1 MGAFGQRAVHGPPGA
16 QIPVA
21 RDRLA
26 RELTTPVLAEIRI
39 ESLGAISLATAEFG
53 RGLTV
58 LTGETG
64 TGKTMVV
71 TGLHLLGGARADAT
85 RVRSGAERAVVEGRF
100 STADLDDTAHLD
112 DLLDASGAERDEDGS
127 VIALRTV
134 ARDGPSRAYL
144 GGRSVPAKS
153 LSGFTAELLTLHGQ
167 NDQLRLMR
175 PEEQRGAL
183 DRFAG
188 TGPTLERYRKLRDAW
203 LSAQR
208 DLIDRRNRARELVQE
223 TDRLKFALNEIDTV
237 DPRPGEDDALV
248 ADIVRLSELD
258 TLREAAVSARE
269 ALSAEDPDGSG
280 VSATDSLGRA
290 RAALESTDDA
300 ALRALAAQLD
310 EALTVVV
317 EVARELGGFLDELPV
332 DASALES
339 KLARQA
345 ELRTLTRKYAADING
360 VLRWAAQ
367 SRERLAQLDVSEEG
381 LAALANRVDELS
393 RELSAT
399 AVDLGKARRTAAK
412 RLAKEVTAEL
422 SALAMADA
430 EFAIDVTTDL
440 APDRDDPAALTV
452 SFGPSGP
459 MLARAGA
466 DGIDRVEFGFAAHHG
481 MTVLPLAKSASGG
494 ELSRVM
500 LALEVVLAA
509 SRKQSGGTTMVF
521 DEIDAGVGGWAAVQI
536 GRRLARLA
544 RTHQV
549 IVVTHLPQVAAYADV
564 HLVVYSDVGSK
575 GASGVQRVTGDDR
588 VAELARM
595 LAGLGESD
603 SGRAHAREL
612 LDAAQ
617 KYQT

>member
-1 MGAFGQRAVHGPPGA
+1 ML
-16 QIPVA
+16 I
-21 RDRLA
+21 
-26 RELTTPVLAEIRI
+26 EIRI
-39 ESLGAISLATAEFG
+39 ESLGAISVATAEFD

-85 RVRSGAERAVVEGRF
+85 RVRSGADRAVVEGRF
-100 STADLDDTAHLD
+100 TTTDLDDTVAARLD
-112 DLLDASGAERDEDGS
+112 GMLDASGAERDEDGS
-127 VIALRTV
+127 VIALRSV
-134 ARDGPSRAYL
+134 SRDGPSRAYL

-153 LSGFTAELLTLHGQ
+153 LSGFTTELLTLHGQ

-183 DRFAG
+183 DRFAAA
-188 TGPTLERYRKLRDAW
+188 GPACERYRKLRDAW
-203 LSAQR
+203 MSARR
-208 DLIDRRNRARELVQE
+208 DLVDRRNRARELAQE
-223 TDRLKFALNEIDTV
+223 ADRLQFALNEIDTV
-237 DPRPGEDDALV
+237 EPQAGEDDALV

-258 TLREAAVSARE
+258 TLREAAATARA
-269 ALSAEDPDGSG
+269 ALSGMIDDGDG
-280 VSATDSLGRA
+280 PGFSATDSLGRA

-300 ALRALAAQLD
+300 TLQALAEQIG

-317 EVARELGGFLDELPV
+317 DVGRELGDYLEELPV

-345 ELRTLTRKYAADING
+345 QLRTLTRKYAADIDG
-360 VLRWAAQ
+360 VLRWAAE

-381 LAALANRVDELS
+381 LAALQRRVDQLAHELAQAAID
-393 RELSAT
+393 LSK
-399 AVDLGKARRTAAK
+399 VRHKAAK

-430 EFAIDVTTDL
+430 EFTIAVTTDL
-440 APDRDDPAALTV
+440 MTGQDDPAALAV
-452 SFGPSGP
+452 PSVPSGT
-459 MLARAGA
+459 MARAGV
-466 DGIDRVEFGFAAHHG
+466 DGIDQVEFGFAAHRG

-500 LALEVVLAA
+500 LALEVVLATT
-509 SRKQSGGTTMVF
+509 RKQAAGTTMVF
-521 DEIDAGVGGWAAVQI
+521 DEVDAGVGGWAAVQI

-564 HLVVYSDVGSK
+564 HLVVHSTGRD
-575 GASGVQRVTGDDR
+575 GASGVRRLTGDER

-617 KYQT
+617 KDEI

>member
-1 MGAFGQRAVHGPPGA
+1 M
-16 QIPVA
+16 
-21 RDRLA
+21 
-26 RELTTPVLAEIRI
+26 LTEIRI
-39 ESLGAISLATAEFG
+39 ESLGAISAAVGEFD

-85 RVRSGAERAVVEGRF
+85 RVRSGADRAIVEGRF
-100 STADLDDTAHLD
+100 TTTDLDESLIVKLD
-112 DLLDASGAERDEDGS
+112 EMLDASGAERDEDGS
-127 VIALRTV
+127 VIALRSV
-134 ARDGPSRAYL
+134 SREGPSRAYL

-153 LSGFTAELLTLHGQ
+153 LGDFTAGLLTLHGQ

-175 PEEQRGAL
+175 PEEQCGAL
-183 DRFAG
+183 DRFAKA
-188 TGPTLERYRKLRDAW
+188 GPALERYCKLRDAW
-203 LSAQR
+203 LSARR
-208 DLIDRRNRARELVQE
+208 DLLDRRNRMRELALE
-223 TDRLKFALNEIDTV
+223 ADRLNFALTEIDAV
-237 DPRPGEDDALV
+237 EPQPGEDDALV
-248 ADIVRLSELD
+248 AEILRLSELD
-258 TLREAAVSARE
+258 TLREAAATARA
-269 ALSAEDPDGSG
+269 ALSSDEADGSG
-280 VSATDSLGRA
+280 FSATDSLGKA

-300 ALRALAAQLD
+300 KLLALGGQLG
-310 EALTVVV
+310 EVLTVVV
-317 EVARELGGFLDELPV
+317 DAAGELAGFLDELPV

-339 KLARQA
+339 RLARQA
-345 ELRTLTRKYAADING
+345 ELRTLTRKYAADIDG
-360 VLRWAAQ
+360 VLAWARE

-381 LAALANRVDELS
+381 LASLAARVDELA
-393 RELSAT
+393 RELAEA
-399 AVDLGKARRTAAK
+399 AVDLSNIRRKAAK

-422 SALAMADA
+422 SGLAMADA
-430 EFAIDVTTDL
+430 QFGIDVAVDT
-440 APDRDDPAALTV
+440 ASGADDAAALTV
-452 SFGPSGP
+452 SFGPDGP

-466 DGIDRVEFGFAAHHG
+466 DGIDQVEFGFAAHRG
-481 MTVLPLAKSASGG
+481 MDQLPLAKSASGG

-509 SRKQSGGTTMVF
+509 SRKETVGTTMVF
-521 DEIDAGVGGWAAVQI
+521 DEVDAGVGGRAAVQI

-564 HLVVYSDVGSK
+564 HLVVHGAGPK
-575 GASGVQRVTGDDR
+575 GTSVVRRVADDER

-612 LDAAQ
+612 LQAAQ
-617 KYQT
+617 KDEI

>member
-1 MGAFGQRAVHGPPGA
+1 M
-16 QIPVA
+16 
-21 RDRLA
+21 
-26 RELTTPVLAEIRI
+26 LTEIRI
-39 ESLGAISLATAEFG
+39 ESLGAISVATAEFD

-85 RVRSGAERAVVEGRF
+85 RIRSGADRAIVEGRF
-100 STADLDDTAHLD
+100 TTSDLDGSAAAHLD
-112 DLLDASGAERDEDGS
+112 GMLDASGADRDEDGS
-127 VIALRTV
+127 IIALRSV
-134 ARDGPSRAYL
+134 SREGPSRAYL

-153 LSGFTAELLTLHGQ
+153 LSGFTTELLTLHGQ

-175 PEEQRGAL
+175 SEEQRGAL
-183 DRFAG
+183 DRFADS
-188 TGPTLERYRKLRDAW
+188 GPALERYRKLRDAW
-203 LSAQR
+203 LSARR
-208 DLIDRRNRARELVQE
+208 DLIDRRDRARELAREADQL
-223 TDRLKFALNEIDTV
+223 RFALDEIDTV
-237 DPRPGEDDALV
+237 DPQPGEDDSLV
-248 ADIVRLSELD
+248 ADILRLSELD
-258 TLREAAVSARE
+258 TLREAAAAARA
-269 ALSAEDPDGSG
+269 ALSADEVG
-280 VSATDSLGRA
+280 ATDGLGRA
-290 RAALESTDDA
+290 RTALESTDDA
-300 ALRALAAQLD
+300 TLQGLAGQIG
-310 EALTVVV
+310 EALTVV
-317 EVARELGGFLDELPV
+317 ADAAHELGGFLDELPV

-345 ELRTLTRKYAADING
+345 QLRTLTRKYAADIDG
-360 VLRWAAQ
+360 VLRWAHE

-381 LAALANRVDELS
+381 LAALANRVDELA
-393 RELSAT
+393 RELGEA
-399 AVDLGKARRTAAK
+399 AADLGKVRRKSAK

-422 SALAMADA
+422 SALAMGDA
-430 EFAIDVTTDL
+430 EFAIEVTTDL
-440 APDRDDPAALTV
+440 AAGQDDAATLQL
-452 SFGPSGP
+452 PSGEK
-459 MLARAGA
+459 ARAGV
-466 DGIDRVEFGFAAHHG
+466 DGVDQVEFGFAAHRG

-509 SRKQSGGTTMVF
+509 SRRISVGTTMVF
-521 DEIDAGVGGWAAVQI
+521 DEVDAGVGGWAAVQI

-564 HLVVYSDVGSK
+564 HLVVHSSGGK
-575 GASGVQRVTGDDR
+575 GASGVRRVSDDDR

-617 KYQT
+617 QDAI